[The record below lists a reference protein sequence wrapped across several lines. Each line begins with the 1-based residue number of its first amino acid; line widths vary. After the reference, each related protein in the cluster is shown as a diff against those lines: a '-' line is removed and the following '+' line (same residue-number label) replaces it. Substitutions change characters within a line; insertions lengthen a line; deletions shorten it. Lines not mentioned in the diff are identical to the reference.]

1 MSVDSRALLTGD
13 MVRPVL
19 WHRNGV
25 ARWCRET
32 LAEPLLSVLFP
43 PRCVGCGDFETHL
56 CSACRSTLVDA
67 GAESCRRCGEPG
79 LRPLVRGRCS
89 ACMDKEL
96 EYESARSAFVHEGAA
111 RRLVADF
118 KFGGQPVL
126 GRLMGDLAR
135 PAFAD
140 FVSSVA
146 SPGDVL
152 VTWVPTHRSAKR
164 ERGYN
169 QAEILARALTGSPAS
184 TPCTDLVVKPA
195 NTRHQKG
202 LGRADRL
209 SNLRGAFRPHPQLE
223 AKIGRDGGFGDRTR
237 FSAIVLVDDV
247 YTTGAT
253 AAAVSSVL
261 TSATGLPVHIFTFS
275 RAVSGRSQGHD

>member
-1 MSVDSRALLTGD
+1 
-13 MVRPVL
+13 
-19 WHRNGV
+19 
-25 ARWCRET
+25 
-32 LAEPLLSVLFP
+32 
-43 PRCVGCGDFETHL
+43 
-56 CSACRSTLVDA
+56 
-67 GAESCRRCGEPG
+67 
-79 LRPLVRGRCS
+79 
-89 ACMDKEL
+89 MDKEL
-96 EYESARSAFVHEGAA
+96 EYESARSAFVHEGVA
-111 RRLVADF
+111 RSLVADF

-135 PAFAD
+135 PAFAE

-146 SPGDVL
+146 ASGEVL

-169 QAEILARALTGSPAS
+169 QAEILARALTGFPAS
-184 TPCTDLVVKPA
+184 APCTDLVVKPA
-195 NTRHQKG
+195 HTRHQKG

-209 SNLRGAFRPHPQLE
+209 SNLRGAFRPHPQVQ
-223 AKIGRDGGFGDRTR
+223 AKLGQGGGLGDGAR
-237 FSAIVLVDDV
+237 FSAIILVDDV

-261 TSATGLPVHIFTFS
+261 TSVTGLPVHVFTFS

>member
-1 MSVDSRALLTGD
+1 
-13 MVRPVL
+13 
-19 WHRNGV
+19 
-25 ARWCRET
+25 
-32 LAEPLLSVLFP
+32 
-43 PRCVGCGDFETHL
+43 
-56 CSACRSTLVDA
+56 
-67 GAESCRRCGEPG
+67 
-79 LRPLVRGRCS
+79 
-89 ACMDKEL
+89 MDKEL
-96 EYESARSAFVHEGAA
+96 EYASARSAFVHEGVA

-126 GRLMGDLAR
+126 GRLMADLAR
-135 PAFAD
+135 PVFAD
-140 FVSSVA
+140 FISPLAA
-146 SPGDVL
+146 SGDVV
-152 VTWVPTHRSAKR
+152 VTWVPTHRSVKR

-169 QAEILARALTGSPAS
+169 QAEILARALTGCPAAA
-184 TPCTDLVVKPA
+184 PCTDLVVKSA
-195 NTRHQKG
+195 HTRHQKG

-223 AKIGRDGGFGDRTR
+223 AKIGRDGGLGGRAN

-261 TSATGLPVHIFTFS
+261 TSETGLPVHVFTFS